1 MTLQVGLGLF
11 TGQVPSDSGRTFAQE
26 YRETLDMVR
35 LAETLGF
42 DSAWVSE
49 HHGAGDGY
57 MSSLLPTLAAMAA
70 ATERIKLGAG
80 GMLTP
85 FHHPLR
91 LAEDAA
97 TVDLISGG
105 RLILGLGLG
114 WREEEFRM
122 FAVPLSQRVRR
133 TSETIEIL
141 RRAWTGRRV
150 AFEGQIVCFYQV

>member
-1 MTLQVGLGLF
+1 MGVKVGIGLF
-11 TGQVPSDSGRTFAQE
+11 TGQVPPGSDRTFAQE
-26 YRETLDMVR
+26 YREVVDLVR

-57 MSSLLPTLAAMAA
+57 LPSLLPMLAAFAE
-70 ATERIKLGAG
+70 ATDRLKLGTGVLLA
-80 GMLTP
+80 P
-85 FHHPLR
+85 FHDPLR

-97 TVDLISGG
+97 VVDQLSGG

-122 FAVPLSQRVRR
+122 FGQRI
-133 TSETIEIL
+133 SERVTRTIE
-141 RRAWTGRRV
+141 A
-150 AFEGQIVCFYQV
+150 